1 MPNYINADISKIK
14 AASDFLRESA
24 KQHRLQGDNGHA
36 KVADYYADNLGI
48 MIKA

>member
-1 MPNYINADISKIK
+1 MPNYLNADISKIK

-36 KVADYYADNLGI
+36 KIADIYADKLDG
-48 MIKA
+48 MVKA